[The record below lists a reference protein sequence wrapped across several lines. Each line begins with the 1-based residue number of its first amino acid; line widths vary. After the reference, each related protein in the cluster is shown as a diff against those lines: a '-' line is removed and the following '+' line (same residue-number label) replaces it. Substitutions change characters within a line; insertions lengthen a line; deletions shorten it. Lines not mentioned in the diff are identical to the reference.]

1 MKIMV
6 VGDDHAAWTMASVLA
21 STGCHCV
28 ICKPEIAPVDINEP
42 GLNRLSSDQIRQ
54 GRLQLQ
60 PQQDPIPDVE
70 LVIYAEPQADYDQ
83 VLNYAIDFAR
93 LVQSQATCAGEGDK
107 DGRNRLRVIAL
118 IHPLEIGSTDR
129 LQQDLLTRGYDFIR
143 VVFWPSFIQSGRAI
157 DSFSYP
163 DRVLLG
169 SNDPQATEMI
179 RQIMAPYNR
188 RRDNFMLMAP
198 KEAEL
203 TKVAINGMLATR
215 ISFMNELAEYA
226 SLQGIDIE
234 PVRQGIGSDSR
245 IGFQYLYPGCGFGG
259 QAFLDT
265 LHQLTQ
271 ELETQQQSSLMHSVW
286 QRNEQQKDLL
296 FQKFWRYY
304 QADIQNK
311 VVSIWGGAF
320 KPNTAS
326 IAGSPAIDL
335 IETLLAHKVQV
346 RLYDP
351 VANPALIAFFDG
363 NEGIID
369 CRSAYQAVEGSDA
382 LMLVTEWKEFWNLDL
397 YSIANTMRTPLLLD
411 GRNIYDPDY
420 AQQAGLTYSGIGR
433 GMRI

>member
-60 PQQDPIPDVE
+60 PQQEPISDVE

-83 VLNYAIDFAR
+83 VLNYAIEFAR
-93 LVQSQATCAGEGDK
+93 LIQSQETCDSDGDS
-107 DGRNRLRVIAL
+107 RNRLRVVAL

-129 LQQDLLTRGYDFIR
+129 LQQDLLERGYDFIR

-169 SNDPQATEMI
+169 SNDHQATEMI

-226 SLQGIDIE
+226 SLQDIDIE

-265 LHQLTQ
+265 LRQLTQ
-271 ELETQQQSSLMHSVW
+271 ELETQHQSSLMHSVW

-296 FQKFWRYY
+296 FQKFWRYF
-304 QADIQNK
+304 QADIQGK
-311 VVSIWGGAF
+311 TVAIWGGAF

-335 IETLLAHKVQV
+335 IKTLLAHNVQV

-351 VANPALIAFFDG
+351 VANPALIEFFAG

-369 CRSAYQAVEGSDA
+369 CSSAYQAVEESDA

-397 YSIANTMRTPLLLD
+397 LQVAAKMSTALLLD
-411 GRNIYDPDY
+411 GRNIYDPEF
-420 AQQAGLTYSGIGR
+420 ASKAGFIYSGIGR
-433 GMRI
+433 GQSI